1 MQTTVPVPE
10 ILSLFVMF
18 AFFYVMQKNLND
30 ALMGILRVRN
40 LISPPYISI
49 EPSLNLHRISK
60 SDHFVIVGSDGLFDF
75 FSNDEAVML
84 VHSYILS
91 NPNGDPA
98 KFLLEQLVGR
108 AADCAGK
115 IFNMASSFFLS
126 FFLISF
132 IINKSL
138 QEQKINK

>member
-1 MQTTVPVPE
+1 
-10 ILSLFVMF
+10 
-18 AFFYVMQKNLND
+18 MQKNLND

-40 LISPPYISI
+40 LVSPPYIST
-49 EPSLNLHRISK
+49 EPSLSVHRISK

-75 FSNDEAVML
+75 FSNDEAVKL
-84 VHSYILS
+84 VHSYIMS

-115 IFNMASSFFLS
+115 FLDTACHSSFSNL
-126 FFLISF
+126 F
-132 IINKSL
+132 IINSL
-138 QEQKINK
+138 TI